1 MPERR
6 MGRSAEGDDMN
17 PRTCIVSRE
26 AGEAEDMIRFVLS
39 PQGKVVPDL
48 RRKLPG
54 RGVWVTARRET
65 VETAVRKRLFS
76 RGFKSEA
83 EAPADLA
90 QDVDRLLEAE
100 ALSALG
106 LARKAGLVITG
117 FGKVD
122 AALRQGK
129 VRLLLH
135 AAEAAPDGVRK
146 LSQAIHALGEA
157 GAGLPVHSI
166 FTSAQMDL
174 ALGGD
179 NVVHAA
185 ALAGGASELLLGR
198 IRRLASYRN

>member
-6 MGRSAEGDDMN
+6 MGRTAEGDDMN

-26 AGEAEDMIRFVLS
+26 AGDAEDMIRFVLS
-39 PQGKVVPDL
+39 PEGKVVADL

-54 RGVWVTARRET
+54 RGVWVTARREI

-76 RGFKSEA
+76 RGLKADA

-90 QDVDRLLEAE
+90 QDLDRLLEAD

-135 AAEAAPDGVRK
+135 AAEAAPDGIRK
-146 LSQAIHALGEA
+146 LSQAIHALGGP
-157 GAGLPVHSI
+157 GASLPVYAI

-185 ALAGGASELLLGR
+185 ALSGGASEFLLGR
-198 IRRLASYRN
+198 IERLARYRS